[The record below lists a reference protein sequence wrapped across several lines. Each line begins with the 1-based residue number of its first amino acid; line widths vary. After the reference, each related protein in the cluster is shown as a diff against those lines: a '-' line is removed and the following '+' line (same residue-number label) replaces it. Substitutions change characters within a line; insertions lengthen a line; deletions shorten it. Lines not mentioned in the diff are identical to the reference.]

1 MFLRFLKD
9 MYKNLKEIEKT
20 MAVSKLAIE
29 ALQHSARIKIQNN
42 DSYILENVG
51 KILGF
56 VILLVVITYTIHAI
70 L

>member
-1 MFLRFLKD
+1 

-56 VILLVVITYTIHAI
+56 VILLVVITYTIHVI